1 MKSDETGKAPT
12 SSTTPTK
19 KGSGLTGLLGGAI
32 NTKDPLALVGIGVG
46 ATQRAK
52 DLILKGL
59 EFERQEELKAFM
71 KDEIAKLAA
80 EEVALNEELKRLDKL
95 LGSKSGTKGRP
106 TKGWLTIDIERAAAV
121 IDAADLYFERFN
133 RKISSQEKAIDI
145 AIQIDAILVKHGDRN
160 KRLFWVTM
168 PAIRN
173 SVSKGL
179 KAFPEEKDRF
189 IEK

>member
-12 SSTTPTK
+12 SSATSAK
-19 KGSGLTGLLGGAI
+19 EERGKAGLLGGTI
-32 NTKDPLALVGIGVG
+32 DSKDPLAFVGLGLG

-145 AIQIDAILVKHGDRN
+145 AIQIDAILVKHGNRN
-160 KRLFWVTM
+160 KRLFWVAM

-179 KAFPEEKDRF
+179 KAFPEEKDSF